1 MVSDNSAYYQRL
13 GDFLLAKGLIT
24 PEQLDLALTVQAQ
37 SGMRLGSVLLN
48 LELLSPD
55 DLLDFLAKRSSL
67 PAMDLYKLNLT
78 PDVLGVIPFSIMKK
92 HQVLPIA
99 IGEKS
104 VFVAMVVPTD
114 ESALNELSFLLG
126 KTIEPIIV
134 PEGQMKLALEYLEQ
148 RGGKMDRPLVGTD
161 LERMRKSRPSDRHSL
176 DLQKMFTALVTE
188 NASDLLLSAGVAP
201 CLRNNCEIIRLAML
215 PLTPEQAHDYAFE
228 LMDEAQKEELDRSG
242 DVDFAYMFPDL
253 GRFRLNVFKQKNT
266 VALSA
271 RRITDVIPSWETLG
285 LPGWLADF
293 ALKPQGLIMITGP
306 AGHGKT
312 TTLAAL
318 VDMINTRRKCNIITI
333 EDPIEYLHQHR
344 QSNINQRE
352 VGLDTPTFAQGL
364 HHIFRQAPDVI
375 VIGEMRDPESFEIA
389 IKAAETGH
397 LVLTTFHSTLST
409 SAVERL
415 IDVSPPTMQHQ
426 VRVQL
431 AESMLL
437 ILNQRLL
444 PHRSGKGRVLALES
458 LTGSPRVRNFIREG
472 KTHQIRNMYQ
482 QSAEDFLP
490 IDISLAKL
498 VKEGKITQKEGLK
511 YCDNAVFFNE
521 LLNRG
526 G

>member
-1 MVSDNSAYYQRL
+1 MRPDASMYYQRL

-37 SGMRLGSVLLN
+37 SGMRLGSVLIN
-48 LELLSPD
+48 LEILSPD
-55 DLLDFLAKRSSL
+55 ALLDFLAKRSSH
-67 PAMDLYKLNLT
+67 PALDLYKLNLT
-78 PDVLGVIPFSIMKK
+78 PDVLGTIPFSIMRK

-99 IGEKS
+99 VGEKS

-148 RGGKMDRPLVGTD
+148 RGGKLDRPLVGTD
-161 LERMRKSRPSDRHSL
+161 LERMRKGRPSDRHSL
-176 DLQKMFTALVTE
+176 DLQRLFTALVAE
-188 NASDLLLSAGVAP
+188 NASDLLLTVGVAP
-201 CLRNNCEIIRLAML
+201 CLSKNSEIIRLAMP
-215 PLTPEQAHDYAFE
+215 PLTPEQAHDYSYE
-228 LMDEAQKEELDRSG
+228 LMDEVQKEELERSG
-242 DVDFAYMFPDL
+242 DVDFAYTFPDL
-253 GRFRLNVFKQKNT
+253 GRFRLNVYRQRNT
-266 VALSA
+266 IALAA

-285 LPGWLADF
+285 LPSWLADF

-318 VDMINTRRKCNIITI
+318 IDLINSRRKCNIITI

-344 QSNINQRE
+344 ESNINQRE

-364 HHIFRQAPDVI
+364 QHVFRQAPDVI

-389 IKAAETGH
+389 INAAESGH

-415 IDVSPPTMQHQ
+415 IEVFPPNKQHQ
-426 VRVQL
+426 VRIQL
-431 AESMLL
+431 AEGLLL
-437 ILNQRLL
+437 ILNQRLV
-444 PHRSGKGRVLALES
+444 PRRNGVGRVLALES
-458 LTGSPRVRNFIREG
+458 LAGSSRVRNFIREG

-490 IDISLAKL
+490 IDISLVKL
-498 VKEGKITQKEGLK
+498 VKEGKIAQKEGQK
-511 YCDNAVFFNE
+511 FCDNPGFFNE
-521 LLNRG
+521 LMIKG
-526 G
+526 I

>member
-1 MVSDNSAYYQRL
+1 MIPDNSAYYQRL
-13 GDFLLAKGLIT
+13 GDFLLSKGLIT
-24 PEQLDLALTVQAQ
+24 HAQLELALTIQAQ
-37 SGMRLGSVLLN
+37 SGMRLGSILLN

-55 DLLDFLAKRSSL
+55 DLLDFLAKRSSH
-67 PAMDLYKLNLT
+67 PALDLYKLNLT
-78 PDVLGVIPFSIMKK
+78 PDVLGSIPYSIMKK

-114 ESALNELSFLLG
+114 DSALNELSFLLG
-126 KTIEPIIV
+126 KAIEPIIV

-148 RGGKMDRPLVGTD
+148 RGGKLDRPLVGTD
-161 LERMRKSRPSDRHSL
+161 LERMRKSRPSDRHSS
-176 DLQKMFTALVTE
+176 DLQRMFTALVAE

-201 CLRNNCEIIRLAML
+201 SLRKNSEIIRLAMP
-215 PLTPEQAHDYAFE
+215 PLTPDQAHDYAFE
-228 LMDEAQKEELDRSG
+228 MMDEAQKEELERSG
-242 DVDFAYMFPDL
+242 DVDFAYTFPDL
-253 GRFRLNVFKQKNT
+253 GRFRLNVYRQRNT
-266 VALSA
+266 FAMSA
-271 RRITDVIPSWETLG
+271 RRIMDVIPSWETLG
-285 LPGWLADF
+285 LPGWLAEF

-318 VDMINTRRKCNIITI
+318 VDLINSRRKCNIITI

-364 HHIFRQAPDVI
+364 HHILRQAPDVI

-397 LVLTTFHSTLST
+397 LVLTTFHSTLAT

-415 IDVSPPTMQHQ
+415 IDVSPPNMQHQ

-431 AESMLL
+431 ADCLLL
-437 ILNQRLL
+437 ILNQRLVTR
-444 PHRSGKGRVLALES
+444 RSGNGRVLALES
-458 LTGSPRVRNFIREG
+458 LIASPRIRNFIREG

-482 QSAEDFLP
+482 QSSEDFFP
-490 IDISLAKL
+490 IDISLVKL
-498 VKEGKITQKEGLK
+498 VKEGKIMQKEGVK
-511 YCDNAVFFNE
+511 YCDNPGFFNE
-521 LLNRG
+521 LMTRG
-526 G
+526 V